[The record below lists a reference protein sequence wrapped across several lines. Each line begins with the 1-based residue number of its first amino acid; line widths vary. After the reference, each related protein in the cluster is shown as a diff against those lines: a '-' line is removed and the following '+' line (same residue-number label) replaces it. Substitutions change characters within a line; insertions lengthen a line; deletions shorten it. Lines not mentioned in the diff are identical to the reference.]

1 MSNSVF
7 ILLNDNMLGD
17 WLELINARIFMSKA
31 KLLLDENVELF
42 GMSKKVRLVVGGAS
56 SGI

>member
-1 MSNSVF
+1 
-7 ILLNDNMLGD
+7 MLGD